1 MLDSFRPTRSSP
13 RGEEQTEGLFRAEC
27 SRESAAKSCARSGLV
42 GPRLYSKAGC
52 PRRCGP
58 LKVKVSA
65 AASHSSMLTRNPG
78 GAGVDWWTGVV
89 RGGVRSWAIFG
100 NDRSW
105 RAPSARVQA
114 CQALEVVHA
123 MLTTQGTH
131 RSQQGIYLI
140 CLYCTALYYTV
151 LHCEYHWWQVFRTT
165 PGCPCMWY
173 STYCT
178 LYSLINHWNHTAHTT
193 LIMIDVMI

>member
-1 MLDSFRPTRSSP
+1 MRTRCWTPSDQ
-13 RGEEQTEGLFRAEC
+13 RGRVQEGR
-27 SRESAAKSCARSGLV
+27 SRLKACFGPSAAVSAAKSCARSGLV
-42 GPRLYSKAGC
+42 RPRLLQYIKAGC

-89 RGGVRSWAIFG
+89 RGGVRSWAILG

-114 CQALEVVHA
+114 CQAPQVVHA

-131 RSQQGIYLI
+131 RSQ
-140 CLYCTALYYTV
+140 LYCTV
-151 LHCEYHWWQVFRTT
+151 LRV
-165 PGCPCMWY
+165 
-173 STYCT
+173 
-178 LYSLINHWNHTAHTT
+178 SLVPTE
-193 LIMIDVMI
+193 